1 MNDKLQCHGPW
12 SVWSYATTSLNALSL
27 KKYSSKL
34 AADIDVGLHL
44 LIDANRKSLRDMVS
58 FMSGLIWNSVD
69 VVVES
74 CSSEI
79 DPDNDQRH
87 LNLTIAIHRSLSVLD
102 KAAFGS
108 HCSLWHVFLR
118 VLKYSRGIYN
128 ENFGSIHLENFVKG
142 SRLRWSWFGF
152 LYNMLMQNM
161 DIRADEAMFFVG
173 ISE

>member
-1 MNDKLQCHGPW
+1 
-12 SVWSYATTSLNALSL
+12 
-27 KKYSSKL
+27 
-34 AADIDVGLHL
+34 
-44 LIDANRKSLRDMVS
+44 
-58 FMSGLIWNSVD
+58 VD

>member
-1 MNDKLQCHGPW
+1 M
-12 SVWSYATTSLNALSL
+12 
-27 KKYSSKL
+27 
-34 AADIDVGLHL
+34 
-44 LIDANRKSLRDMVS
+44 
-58 FMSGLIWNSVD
+58 D

-87 LNLTIAIHRSLSVLD
+87 LNLTIAIHRPLSVLD

-161 DIRADEAMFFVG
+161 DI
-173 ISE
+173 